1 MHILALSVFRLFYN
15 FIYMEVDMQI
25 GMLLRKG
32 IHIGTLIQLTEES
45 GVIYK
50 FQYDDFY
57 DDDELVQGLAVEDKC
72 YYLKRMPDEMYDH
85 LKQVDSLTLSNI
97 RRKNQSDFELWL
109 LCCDQQLIPDT
120 KGYRM

>member
-1 MHILALSVFRLFYN
+1 
-15 FIYMEVDMQI
+15 MQI

-45 GVIYK
+45 GVGYK

-57 DDDELVQGLAVEDKC
+57 DDDELVQGLPVGDEC
-72 YYLKRMPDEMYDH
+72 YYLKRMPDEMYQHFKD
-85 LKQVDSLTLSNI
+85 VDSLTLSNI
-97 RRKNQSDFELWL
+97 RTENLSDFDLWL
-109 LCCDQQLIPDT
+109 LCCDEQLIPED